1 MLAWAKNWE
10 GNTTYSVL
18 PLVTSYLNAANQVAL
33 LSTVQYI
40 LQTVLIP
47 FFAKLADMWGR
58 SEVFVLC
65 LLIYIISGVVF
76 ATSNT
81 ISDLCVSV
89 HLRVKNFFS
98 LFGSCVVLTMPFPP
112 SRVPKSCMP
121 SESAVLT
128 ALATSSLLV
137 NFVPFAWCGD

>member
-1 MLAWAKNWE
+1 MGNVVNWNTIPSFLFVNHIDLICVVYRIIMVAWAKNWE

-18 PLVTSYLNAANQVAL
+18 PLVTSYLSAANQVAL

-58 SEVFVLC
+58 SEVFVLSI
-65 LLIYIISGVVF
+65 LIYIISGVVF

-81 ISDLCVSV
+81 ISDLCVSRIPGKI
-89 HLRVKNFFS
+89 HFFI
-98 LFGSCVVLTMPFPP
+98 LF
-112 SRVPKSCMP
+112 RR
-121 SESAVLT
+121 
-128 ALATSSLLV
+128 
-137 NFVPFAWCGD
+137 

>member
-1 MLAWAKNWE
+1 MVAWAKNWE

-98 LFGSCVVLTMPFPP
+98 LSARASC
-112 SRVPKSCMP
+112 
-121 SESAVLT
+121 
-128 ALATSSLLV
+128 
-137 NFVPFAWCGD
+137 